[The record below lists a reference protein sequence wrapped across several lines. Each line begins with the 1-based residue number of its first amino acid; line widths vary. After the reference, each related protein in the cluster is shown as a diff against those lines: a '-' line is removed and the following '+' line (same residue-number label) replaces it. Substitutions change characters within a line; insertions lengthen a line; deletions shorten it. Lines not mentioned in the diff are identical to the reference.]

1 MPPGVSTVYGAS
13 NAANPNEIFNKGGF
27 TPNAGMNDTFVYM
40 GEDYKAPRP
49 ASSDLRR
56 RAPKPPTPA
65 EMGMMSVQQAQMEFD
80 RFDPMQAKEWGEL
93 TRQYVGYKNVP
104 SLERQ
109 RSMWN
114 QMIGLAGAASSA
126 WGRNVSPWEML
137 RSGVERSPARQQGQG
152 RYTGPVTVTDTSR
165 VVNLSNP
172 SEARSFLDGAL
183 ANYLGRAPSPKEYQ
197 TFTKALNAAQEAEP
211 EITRSVTTTTPGR
224 ATQTRTSDVRREGGI
239 VPGQYATEWA
249 KSQEG
254 VAETQAGTT
263 LLNAF
268 LEMF

>member
-1 MPPGVSTVYGAS
+1 
-13 NAANPNEIFNKGGF
+13 
-27 TPNAGMNDTFVYM
+27 MNDSYVFL

-49 ASSDLRR
+49 ASSTLRR

-65 EMGMMSVQQAQMEFD
+65 EMGMMTVQQAQMEFD
-80 RFDPMQAKEWGEL
+80 RFDPAQANEWGEL
-93 TRQYVGYKNVP
+93 TRQYVGYRTVP

-109 RSMWN
+109 RALWN

-126 WGRNVSPWEML
+126 WGQNVSPWDML

-152 RYTGPVTVTDTSR
+152 RYTGPVTVTDTSETI
-165 VVNLSNP
+165 NLTTP
-172 SEARSFLDGAL
+172 SGARSFLDGAL
-183 ANYLGRAPSPKEYQ
+183 GNYLGRAPSAKEYRM
-197 TFTKALNAAQEAEP
+197 FTQALNAAEEAAP
-211 EITRSVTTTTPGR
+211 EMITSVTTTTPGQ
-224 ATQTRTSDVRREGGI
+224 ATQSRTTKARREGGI

-249 KSQEG
+249 RSQEG